1 LTLAIHGFDKLGAQ
15 SIAERNPFEAEL
27 GKSDAASEFTIYP
40 NPTARIVY
48 MNQLTDVALYDANGK
63 RVLVQRN
70 VNEINVSGLTPG
82 TYFLQN
88 AAGKTVQLSI
98 Q

>member
-1 LTLAIHGFDKLGAQ
+1 
-15 SIAERNPFEAEL
+15 
-27 GKSDAASEFTIYP
+27 
-40 NPTARIVY
+40 